1 MADKAL
7 KRKNDNG
14 SRKIE
19 KSRLY
24 SDEMCIRD
32 RPTAS
37 AGGRSAQFSG
47 GGGYT
52 AVGKLKDTAMP
63 LLEAVLK

>member
-1 MADKAL
+1 MLSLFLRKEAL
-7 KRKNDNG
+7 GN
-14 SRKIE
+14 IA
-19 KSRLY
+19 KS
-24 SDEMCIRD
+24 EM
-32 RPTAS
+32 PTAS
-37 AGGRSAQFSG
+37 TGGRSAQFSG